1 MNRRIIALSMA
12 CMTMT
17 SVVACGDESKK
28 SGKISDV
35 AEAAA
40 NVLPRG
46 YKGIIASDAEYSMTD
61 SDTIGYR
68 REIRNEADFDDEWLL
83 ISSGSKMKLYYAD
96 DWDKTA
102 KGYKAA
108 ENEDKL
114 TLKEIYEENIGK
126 FRKEPVTE
134 ADEDK
139 IGYVEQAKRQSANA
153 NAGTF
158 SKAVSAALTDADAG
172 LNVDVTEIG
181 YIIFE
186 KGKVSEI
193 NYNGKN
199 EDELVGLLDK
209 NVNLYFGKAAEIPYA
224 IAACQKG
231 SVRKLFVADDLS
243 DKVSGCYPIDDDI
256 YDTSFNKVL
265 AEIKD
270 EYRIEVTE
278 PPTVDGGEITLKTGG
293 DVFTLLTYGGNT
305 VEFENWLEYSDY
317 TEDECKLV
325 YLGTS
330 GYDAPERYDRM
341 FAADEDIDM
350 FVVEPD
356 WGVKYM
362 NDEKRVA
369 SLEALGFTEDSFMNS
384 YSYTLEIGRATEGAN
399 AGKLVGASSLV
410 CPAGFAYRTDLA
422 EEFLGIKTPEEMQY
436 KIDDWDRF
444 ITTACEVGD
453 RSEGTVAFVDSIDGM
468 FHAYSQSRTTPW
480 VKDGKVIFDDSLEK
494 RILDVGT
501 AWKSGGIGKKGQ
513 WTSEWENGGKNSEI
527 MGYFVAEWS
536 INESIFLGKIAE
548 ETMGQWGLIQGPN
561 PHFWGGTWLLPNAA
575 MDNAEE
581 AKSFVYHSCIDAES
595 MMGMA
600 EDGYFVNNT
609 AVMETLADSG
619 YGKDFGK
626 ALFGGQNYLEV
637 LHESAKAI
645 DNKGLVTPYDP
656 VIKSELLEA
665 LRTEL
670 EKMGEGGS
678 VNYDKV
684 IQNAKDE
691 IKNVYPGLS

>member
-1 MNRRIIALSMA
+1 MNRRLIALSMA

-17 SVVACGDESKK
+17 SAVACGDESKK
-28 SGKISDV
+28 SGRISDV

-40 NVLPRG
+40 SVLPRG

-68 REIRNEADFDDEWLL
+68 KEIRNEADFDDEWLL
-83 ISSGSKMKLYYAD
+83 ISSGGKMKLYYAD

-108 ENEDKL
+108 ENEDNL

-158 SKAVSAALTDADAG
+158 SKAVSAALTDADAE

-209 NVNLYFGKAAEIPYA
+209 NVNLYYGKAAEISYA
-224 IAACQKG
+224 MAACQKG
-231 SVRKLFVADDLS
+231 SVRKLFVADGLS

-270 EYRIEVTE
+270 EYKIEVSE
-278 PPTVDGGEITLKTGG
+278 PTTVEGGEITLKTGG
-293 DVFTLLTYGGNT
+293 DVFTLLTYHANN
-305 VEFENWLEYSDY
+305 VEFENWLKKSGTNASQCDII
-317 TEDECKLV
+317 D
-325 YLGTS
+325 LGVA
-330 GYDAPERYDRM
+330 GGGAPERYDRM

-362 NDEKRVA
+362 NDEKRA
-369 SLEALGFTEDSFMNS
+369 AALEALGFTEDSFMNC

-399 AGKLVGASSLV
+399 AGKLVGAASIV
-410 CPAGFAYRTDLA
+410 CPAAFAYRTDLA
-422 EEFLGIKTPEEMQY
+422 EEFLGIKTPEEMQF
-436 KIDDWDRF
+436 KVADWDRF

-453 RSEGTVAFVDSIDGM
+453 RSGGMVAFVDSIDGM

-501 AWKSGGIGKKGQ
+501 AWKSGGIGKYAQ
-513 WTSEWENGGKNSEI
+513 WAEGWEKAGENSEI
-527 MGYFVAEWS
+527 MGYFVAEWA
-536 INESIFLGKIAE
+536 INEGIFLGTIAK

-561 PHFWGGTWLLPNAA
+561 PHFWGGTWFLPNAA

-581 AKSFVYHSCIDAES
+581 AKSFIYHSCIDDES

-600 EDGYFVNNT
+600 EEGYFVNNM

-645 DNKGLVTPYDP
+645 DNRGLVTPYDA
-656 VIKSELLEA
+656 VIKQELVEA

-670 EKMGEGGS
+670 ENMGEDGS

-691 IKNVYPGLS
+691 IKNVYPRLD